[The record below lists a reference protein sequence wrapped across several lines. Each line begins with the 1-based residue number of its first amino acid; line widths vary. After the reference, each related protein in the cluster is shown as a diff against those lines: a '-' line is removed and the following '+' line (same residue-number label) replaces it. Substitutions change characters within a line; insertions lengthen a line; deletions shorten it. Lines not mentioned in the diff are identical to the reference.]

1 MICSKAYGKY
11 SESLA
16 EEIAVFARRLCV
28 EDIPHDILDMFW
40 GCRLV
45 PLMKEDDGVRPVG
58 IGETLRRIIGKC
70 VIKAVGNDVQM
81 AAGALQT
88 CAGVQSGIEAAIHAM
103 ARTFRDED
111 CEAVILVDADNAFNR
126 LNRKVALHNIR
137 RSCPSL
143 YQFLYNGY
151 KAPAKLHLGD
161 GTHILSEE
169 GVTQGDNL
177 AMAKY
182 AIGTR
187 NLISSLNE
195 ANQDVRQVWFA
206 DDSAGGGKLTSLKR
220 WWDHL
225 NLYGPAYGY
234 FPKSS
239 KTVLILKS
247 PELLQRAKELFGEE
261 EGG

>member
-28 EDIPHDILDMFW
+28 EDDILDMFW

-45 PLMKEDDGVRPVG
+45 PLMKEDDWVRPVG

-70 VIKAVGNDVQM
+70 VIKAVGNGVQM

-88 CAGVQSGIEAAIHAM
+88 CGGVQSGIEAAIHAM

-111 CEAVILVDADNAFNR
+111 CEAVILVDPDNAFNY

-151 KAPAKLHLGD
+151 KAPANIVC
-161 GTHILSEE
+161 TPP
-169 GVTQGDNL
+169 TL
-177 AMAKY
+177 A
-182 AIGTR
+182 GR
-187 NLISSLNE
+187 
-195 ANQDVRQVWFA
+195 
-206 DDSAGGGKLTSLKR
+206 
-220 WWDHL
+220 
-225 NLYGPAYGY
+225 
-234 FPKSS
+234 
-239 KTVLILKS
+239 
-247 PELLQRAKELFGEE
+247 
-261 EGG
+261 

>member
-1 MICSKAYGKY
+1 M
-11 SESLA
+11 
-16 EEIAVFARRLCV
+16 V
-28 EDIPHDILDMFW
+28 
-40 GCRLV
+40 
-45 PLMKEDDGVRPVG
+45 
-58 IGETLRRIIGKC
+58 
-70 VIKAVGNDVQM
+70 
-81 AAGALQT
+81 
-88 CAGVQSGIEAAIHAM
+88 
-103 ARTFRDED
+103 
-111 CEAVILVDADNAFNR
+111 
-126 LNRKVALHNIR
+126 
-137 RSCPSL
+137 RSCPPL

-161 GTHILSEE
+161 RTHILSEK

-177 AMAKY
+177 AITKY